1 MEERMVNQF
10 YGSLLHDIGKAVQRA
25 ENVRKKHQIVG
36 ADLLEKFDANREI
49 TRSLRYH
56 HSDYMSSSLPKDSL
70 SYITYI
76 ADNIASG
83 TDRRSENDEKGWKWN
98 SKTPLQDIFNRF
110 GNEPSKRYI
119 APSELRPNVVD
130 KILPSKVMHDYT
142 PGEYGRGV
150 SYFEEGL
157 SAIEFT
163 EEYAPSVLN
172 LVEATMSF
180 MPSSTNMLEVA
191 DISLYDHMKLTAAYA
206 CSILQYAEEKGIAD
220 YEKTFKN
227 GANSFYKKQSFMLIG
242 FRLEGVQDFIY
253 TITSKGAHK
262 QLRSRAFYVEMM
274 SQWFVDSFLKKSG
287 LTRANV
293 LYSDT
298 EHGYIIVGNTND
310 NRNIIVE
317 AQKEFNEFLLENFGV
332 KLYMAVGTAGFSA
345 SQVMMEN
352 SSDEYTN
359 IFREIDFILDKNSK
373 NRYQASEILK
383 LNKAGKKDGRE
394 CAVCHST
401 GNMVDGQNKCELC
414 EKLENFS
421 TNIQKQE
428 FFVVNDDSNGLPVSK
443 NAYLSTVTEDEVK
456 KGEVQGRIYAKN
468 RLDTGHMQETH
479 IWVGDYSMTNDYNSY
494 AKRKWTKDENGNSIG
509 IKRLGALMIDVDDL
523 YAGFLSGFKIQ
534 GEGKYTTMSRYA
546 TLSRRLQ
553 SFFKLYLNNF
563 AEDKELSII
572 YSEGDDVFAIGAWD
586 DILDLAQDVYD
597 YFKKWTDGKMTF
609 SAGVALVES
618 KTPINVIARET
629 KALLDKAKL
638 SGKDRI
644 TLFSEDNVF
653 TFSEYIQDIV
663 FDKLSS
669 IREFFE
675 NEQDHG
681 KAFVYKLLN
690 LIRSRSE
697 KDRISFARI
706 AYYLARLE
714 ETSQN
719 KDGFGKFK
727 QLMIDWFND
736 NDEIK
741 RAEMALMLYIY
752 EIREDGYDE

>member
-10 YGSLLHDIGKAVQRA
+10 YGALLHDIGKAVQRA

-142 PGEYGRGV
+142 PGEYSCGV

-287 LTRANV
+287 LTRTNV

-428 FFVVNDDSNGLPVSK
+428 FFVINDDSNGLPVSK

-494 AKRKWTKDENGNSIG
+494 AKRKWTMDENGNSIG
-509 IKRLGALMIDVDDL
+509 INCLGALMIDVDDL

-563 AEDKELSII
+563 AEDKKLSII

-586 DILDLAQDVYD
+586 DILDFVQDVYD

-663 FDKLSS
+663 FDKLSV

-681 KAFVYKLLN
+681 KAFAYKLLD
-690 LIRSRSE
+690 LIRNRSE

-727 QLMIDWFND
+727 RLMIDWFND

>member
-142 PGEYGRGV
+142 PGEYSRGV

-206 CSILQYAEEKGIAD
+206 CSILQYAGEKGIDD

-227 GANSFYKKQSFMLIG
+227 GANSFYKKQAFMLIG

-310 NRNIIVE
+310 NRNFIAE
-317 AQKEFNEFLLENFGV
+317 TQKDFNDFLLENFGV

-345 SQVMMEN
+345 SQVMMKN

-394 CAVCHST
+394 CAICHST

-428 FFVVNDDSNGLPVSK
+428 FFVINDDSNGLPVSK

-586 DILDLAQDVYD
+586 DILDFVQYVYD

-653 TFSEYIQDIV
+653 TFSEYIQDIF
-663 FDKLSS
+663 FDKLSV

-681 KAFVYKLLN
+681 KAFAYKLLD
-690 LIRSRSE
+690 LIRNRSE

-714 ETSQN
+714 EASQN

>member
-56 HSDYMSSSLPKDSL
+56 HINYMSSSLPKDSL

-83 TDRRSENDEKGWKWN
+83 TDRRSENDENGRKWN

-142 PGEYGRGV
+142 PGEYSRGV

-310 NRNIIVE
+310 NRNFIAE
-317 AQKEFNEFLLENFGV
+317 TQKDFNDFLLENFGV

-428 FFVVNDDSNGLPVSK
+428 FFVINDDSNGLPVSK

-586 DILDLAQDVYD
+586 DILDFVQDVYD

-706 AYYLARLE
+706 SYYLARLE
-714 ETSQN
+714 ETSKN

-727 QLMIDWFND
+727 RLMIDWFND

>member
-10 YGSLLHDIGKAVQRA
+10 YGALLHDIGKAVQRA

-142 PGEYGRGV
+142 PGEYSRGV

-310 NRNIIVE
+310 NRNFIAE
-317 AQKEFNEFLLENFGV
+317 TQKDFNDFLLENFGV

-394 CAVCHST
+394 CAICHST

-428 FFVVNDDSNGLPVSK
+428 FFVINDDSNGLPVSK

-494 AKRKWTKDENGNSIG
+494 AKRKWTMDENGNSIG
-509 IKRLGALMIDVDDL
+509 INRLGALMIDVDDL

-586 DILDLAQDVYD
+586 DILDFVQDVYD

-653 TFSEYIQDIV
+653 TFNEYIQDIV
-663 FDKLSS
+663 FDKLSV

-681 KAFVYKLLN
+681 KAFAYKLLD
-690 LIRSRSE
+690 LIRNRSE

-727 QLMIDWFND
+727 RLMIDWFND

>member
-10 YGSLLHDIGKAVQRA
+10 YGALLHDIGKAVQRA

-142 PGEYGRGV
+142 PGEYSRGV

-428 FFVVNDDSNGLPVSK
+428 FFVINDDSNGLPVSK

-494 AKRKWTKDENGNSIG
+494 AKRKWTMDENGNSIG
-509 IKRLGALMIDVDDL
+509 INCLGALMIDVDDL

-563 AEDKELSII
+563 AEDKKLSII
-572 YSEGDDVFAIGAWD
+572 YYEGDDVFAIGAWD
-586 DILDLAQDVYD
+586 DILDFVQDVYD

-663 FDKLSS
+663 FDKLSV

-681 KAFVYKLLN
+681 KAFAYKLLD
-690 LIRSRSE
+690 LIRNRSE

-727 QLMIDWFND
+727 RLMIDWFND

>member
-56 HSDYMSSSLPKDSL
+56 HINYMSSSLPKDSL

-83 TDRRSENDEKGWKWN
+83 TDRRSENDENGRKWN

-142 PGEYGRGV
+142 PGEYSRGV

-310 NRNIIVE
+310 NRNFIAE
-317 AQKEFNEFLLENFGV
+317 TQKDFNDFLLENFGV

-414 EKLENFS
+414 EKLKNFS

-428 FFVVNDDSNGLPVSK
+428 FFVINDDSNGLPVSK

-586 DILDLAQDVYD
+586 DILDFVQDVYD

-653 TFSEYIQDIV
+653 AFNEYIQDIV
-663 FDKLSS
+663 FDKLSV

-681 KAFVYKLLN
+681 KAFAYKLLD
-690 LIRSRSE
+690 LIRNRSE

-714 ETSQN
+714 EASQN

-741 RAEMALMLYIY
+741 RAKMALMLYIY

>member
-10 YGSLLHDIGKAVQRA
+10 YGALLHDIGKAVQRA

-142 PGEYGRGV
+142 PGEYSRGV

-428 FFVVNDDSNGLPVSK
+428 FFVINDDSNGLPVSK

-494 AKRKWTKDENGNSIG
+494 AKRKWTMDENGNSIG
-509 IKRLGALMIDVDDL
+509 INCLGALMIDVDDL

-563 AEDKELSII
+563 AEDKKLSII

-586 DILDLAQDVYD
+586 DILDFVQDVYD

-663 FDKLSS
+663 FDKLSV

-681 KAFVYKLLN
+681 KAFAYKLLD
-690 LIRSRSE
+690 LIRNRSE

-719 KDGFGKFK
+719 KDRFGKFK
-727 QLMIDWFND
+727 RLMIDWFND

>member
-10 YGSLLHDIGKAVQRA
+10 YGALLHDIGKAVQRA

-142 PGEYGRGV
+142 PGEYSRGV

-206 CSILQYAEEKGIAD
+206 CSILQYAEEKGIVD

-428 FFVVNDDSNGLPVSK
+428 FFVINDDSNGLPVSK

-494 AKRKWTKDENGNSIG
+494 AKRKWTNDEKGNSIG

-563 AEDKELSII
+563 AEDKKLSII

-586 DILDLAQDVYD
+586 DILDFVQDVYD

-629 KALLDKAKL
+629 KVLLGKAKL

-663 FDKLSS
+663 FDKLSV

-681 KAFVYKLLN
+681 KAFAYKLLD
-690 LIRSRSE
+690 LIRNRSE

-714 ETSQN
+714 EASQN

-741 RAEMALMLYIY
+741 RAEMGLMLYIY

>member
-10 YGSLLHDIGKAVQRA
+10 YGALLHDIGKAVQRA

-142 PGEYGRGV
+142 PGEYSRGV

-191 DISLYDHMKLTAAYA
+191 DISLYDHMKLTADYA

-428 FFVVNDDSNGLPVSK
+428 FFVINDDSNGLPVSK

-494 AKRKWTKDENGNSIG
+494 AKRKWTMDENGNSIG
-509 IKRLGALMIDVDDL
+509 INCLGALMIDVDDL

-563 AEDKELSII
+563 AEDKKLSII

-586 DILDLAQDVYD
+586 DILDFVQDVYD

-663 FDKLSS
+663 FDKLSV

-681 KAFVYKLLN
+681 KAFAYKLLD
-690 LIRSRSE
+690 LIRNRSE

-727 QLMIDWFND
+727 RLMIDWFND

>member
-274 SQWFVDSFLKKSG
+274 SQWFVDRFLKKSG

-586 DILDLAQDVYD
+586 DILDFVQDVYD

-663 FDKLSS
+663 FDKLSV

-675 NEQDHG
+675 NEQYHG
-681 KAFVYKLLN
+681 KAFVYKLLD
-690 LIRSRSE
+690 LIRNRSE

-714 ETSQN
+714 EASQN

>member
-142 PGEYGRGV
+142 PGEYSRGV
-150 SYFEEGL
+150 LYFEEGL

-206 CSILQYAEEKGIAD
+206 CSILQYAGEKGIDD

-227 GANSFYKKQSFMLIG
+227 GANSFYKKQAFMLIG

-310 NRNIIVE
+310 NRNFIAE
-317 AQKEFNEFLLENFGV
+317 TQKDFNDFLLENFGV

-345 SQVMMEN
+345 SQVMMKN

-394 CAVCHST
+394 CAICHST

-428 FFVVNDDSNGLPVSK
+428 FFVINDDSNGLPVSK

-456 KGEVQGRIYAKN
+456 KDEVQGRIYAKN

-586 DILDLAQDVYD
+586 DILDFVQDVYD

-653 TFSEYIQDIV
+653 TFSEYIQDIF
-663 FDKLSS
+663 FDKLSV

-681 KAFVYKLLN
+681 KAFAYKLLD
-690 LIRSRSE
+690 LIRNRSE

-714 ETSQN
+714 EASQN

>member
-142 PGEYGRGV
+142 PGEYSRGV

-206 CSILQYAEEKGIAD
+206 CSILQYAGEKGIDD

-227 GANSFYKKQSFMLIG
+227 GANSFYKKQAFMLIG

-287 LTRANV
+287 LTMANV

-310 NRNIIVE
+310 NRNFIAE
-317 AQKEFNEFLLENFGV
+317 TQKDFNDFLLENFGV

-345 SQVMMEN
+345 SQVMMKN

-383 LNKAGKKDGRE
+383 LNKASKKDGRE
-394 CAVCHST
+394 CAICHST

-428 FFVVNDDSNGLPVSK
+428 FFVINDDSNGLPVSK

-572 YSEGDDVFAIGAWD
+572 YSEGDDVFTIGAWD
-586 DILDLAQDVYD
+586 DILDFVQDVYD

-653 TFSEYIQDIV
+653 TFSEYIQDIF
-663 FDKLSS
+663 FDKLSV

-681 KAFVYKLLN
+681 KAFAYKLLD
-690 LIRSRSE
+690 LIRNRSE

-714 ETSQN
+714 EASQN

>member
-56 HSDYMSSSLPKDSL
+56 HSDYMSSSLPKDYL

-142 PGEYGRGV
+142 PGEYSRGV

-206 CSILQYAEEKGIAD
+206 CSILQYAGEKGIDD

-227 GANSFYKKQSFMLIG
+227 GANSFYKKQAFMLIG

-310 NRNIIVE
+310 NRNFIAE
-317 AQKEFNEFLLENFGV
+317 TQKDFNDFLLENFGV

-345 SQVMMEN
+345 SQVMMKN

-394 CAVCHST
+394 CAICHST

-428 FFVVNDDSNGLPVSK
+428 FFVINDDSNGLPVSK

-586 DILDLAQDVYD
+586 DILDFVQDVYD

-653 TFSEYIQDIV
+653 TFSEYIQDIF
-663 FDKLSS
+663 FDKLSV

-681 KAFVYKLLN
+681 KAFAYKLLD
-690 LIRSRSE
+690 LIRNRSE

-714 ETSQN
+714 EASQN

>member
-10 YGSLLHDIGKAVQRA
+10 YGALLHDIGKAVQRA

-142 PGEYGRGV
+142 PGEYSRGV

-227 GANSFYKKQSFMLIG
+227 DANSFYKKQSFMLIG

-428 FFVVNDDSNGLPVSK
+428 FFVINDDSNGLPVSK

-494 AKRKWTKDENGNSIG
+494 AKRKWTNDEKGNSIG

-563 AEDKELSII
+563 AEDKKLSII

-586 DILDLAQDVYD
+586 DILDFVQDVYD

-629 KALLDKAKL
+629 KVLLGKAKL

-663 FDKLSS
+663 FDKLSV

-681 KAFVYKLLN
+681 KAFAYKLLD
-690 LIRSRSE
+690 LIRNRSE

-714 ETSQN
+714 EASQN

>member
-10 YGSLLHDIGKAVQRA
+10 YGALLHDIGKAVQRA

-142 PGEYGRGV
+142 PGEYSRGV

-428 FFVVNDDSNGLPVSK
+428 FFVINDDSSGLPVSK

-494 AKRKWTKDENGNSIG
+494 AKRKWTMDENGNSIG
-509 IKRLGALMIDVDDL
+509 INCLGALMIDVDDL

-563 AEDKELSII
+563 AEDKKLSII

-586 DILDLAQDVYD
+586 DILDFVQDVYD

-663 FDKLSS
+663 FDKLSV

-681 KAFVYKLLN
+681 KAFAYKLLD
-690 LIRSRSE
+690 LIRNRSE

-727 QLMIDWFND
+727 RLMIDWFND

>member
-142 PGEYGRGV
+142 PGEYSRGV

-206 CSILQYAEEKGIAD
+206 CSILQYAGEKGIDD

-227 GANSFYKKQSFMLIG
+227 GANSFYKKQAFMLIG

-310 NRNIIVE
+310 NRNFIAE
-317 AQKEFNEFLLENFGV
+317 TQKDFNDFLLENFGV
-332 KLYMAVGTAGFSA
+332 KLYMAIGTAGFSA

-428 FFVVNDDSNGLPVSK
+428 FFVINDDSNGLPVSK

-586 DILDLAQDVYD
+586 DILDFVQDVYD

-609 SAGVALVES
+609 SAGVALVEL

-653 TFSEYIQDIV
+653 AFNEYIQDIV
-663 FDKLSS
+663 FDKLSV

-681 KAFVYKLLN
+681 KAFAYKLLD
-690 LIRSRSE
+690 LIRNRSE

-714 ETSQN
+714 EASQN

-741 RAEMALMLYIY
+741 RAKMALMLYIY

>member
-10 YGSLLHDIGKAVQRA
+10 YGALLHDIGKAVQRA

-142 PGEYGRGV
+142 PGEYSRGV

-383 LNKAGKKDGRE
+383 LNKAGKKNGRE

-401 GNMVDGQNKCELC
+401 GNMVYGQNKCELC

-428 FFVVNDDSNGLPVSK
+428 FFVINDDSNGLPVSK

-494 AKRKWTKDENGNSIG
+494 AKRKWTMDENGNSIG

-563 AEDKELSII
+563 AEDKKLSII

-586 DILDLAQDVYD
+586 DILDFVQDVYD

-629 KALLDKAKL
+629 KVLLGKAKL

-663 FDKLSS
+663 FDKLSV

-681 KAFVYKLLN
+681 KAFAYKLLD
-690 LIRSRSE
+690 LIRNRSE

-714 ETSQN
+714 EASQN

>member
-56 HSDYMSSSLPKDSL
+56 HINYMSSSLPKDSL

-83 TDRRSENDEKGWKWN
+83 TDRRSENDENGRKWN

-142 PGEYGRGV
+142 PGEYSRGV

-310 NRNIIVE
+310 NRNFIAE
-317 AQKEFNEFLLENFGV
+317 TQKDFNDFLLENFGV

-428 FFVVNDDSNGLPVSK
+428 FFVINDDSNGLPVSK

-509 IKRLGALMIDVDDL
+509 IKRLGALIIDVDDL

-586 DILDLAQDVYD
+586 DILDFVQDVYD

-653 TFSEYIQDIV
+653 AFNEYIQDIV
-663 FDKLSS
+663 FDKLSV

-681 KAFVYKLLN
+681 KAFAYKLLD
-690 LIRSRSE
+690 LIRNRSE

-714 ETSQN
+714 EASQN

-741 RAEMALMLYIY
+741 RAKMALMLYIY

>member
-56 HSDYMSSSLPKDSL
+56 HSDYMISSLPKDSL

-142 PGEYGRGV
+142 PGEYSRGV

-206 CSILQYAEEKGIAD
+206 CSILQYAGEKGIDD

-227 GANSFYKKQSFMLIG
+227 GANSFYKKQAFMLIG

-310 NRNIIVE
+310 NRNFIAE
-317 AQKEFNEFLLENFGV
+317 TQKDFNDFLLENFGV
-332 KLYMAVGTAGFSA
+332 KLYMAIGTAGFSA
-345 SQVMMEN
+345 SKVMMEN

-428 FFVVNDDSNGLPVSK
+428 FFVINDDSNGLPVSK

-586 DILDLAQDVYD
+586 DILDFVQDVYD

-653 TFSEYIQDIV
+653 AFNEYIQDIV
-663 FDKLSS
+663 FDKLSV

-681 KAFVYKLLN
+681 KAFAYKLLD
-690 LIRSRSE
+690 LIRNRSE

-714 ETSQN
+714 EASQN

-741 RAEMALMLYIY
+741 RAKMALMLYIY

>member
-142 PGEYGRGV
+142 PGEYSRGV

-206 CSILQYAEEKGIAD
+206 CSILQYAGEKGIDD

-227 GANSFYKKQSFMLIG
+227 GANSFYKKQAFMLIG

-310 NRNIIVE
+310 NRNFIAE
-317 AQKEFNEFLLENFGV
+317 TQKDFNDFLLENFGV
-332 KLYMAVGTAGFSA
+332 KLYMAVGNAGFSA

-394 CAVCHST
+394 CAICHST

-414 EKLENFS
+414 EKLESFS

-428 FFVVNDDSNGLPVSK
+428 FFVINDDSNGLPVSK

-586 DILDLAQDVYD
+586 DILDFVQDVYD

-653 TFSEYIQDIV
+653 TFSEYIQDIF
-663 FDKLSS
+663 FDKLSV

-681 KAFVYKLLN
+681 KAFAYKLLD
-690 LIRSRSE
+690 LIRNRSE

-714 ETSQN
+714 EASQN

>member
-56 HSDYMSSSLPKDSL
+56 HINYMSSSLPKDSL

-83 TDRRSENDEKGWKWN
+83 TDRRSENDENGRKWN

-142 PGEYGRGV
+142 PGEYSRGV

-310 NRNIIVE
+310 NRNFIAE
-317 AQKEFNEFLLENFGV
+317 TQKDFNDFLLENFGV

-345 SQVMMEN
+345 SQVIMEN

-428 FFVVNDDSNGLPVSK
+428 FFVINDDSNGLPVSK

-586 DILDLAQDVYD
+586 DILDFVQDVYD

-714 ETSQN
+714 ETSKN

-727 QLMIDWFND
+727 RLMIDWFND

>member
-10 YGSLLHDIGKAVQRA
+10 YGALLHDIGKAVQRA

-142 PGEYGRGV
+142 PGEYSRGV

-274 SQWFVDSFLKKSG
+274 SQWFMDSFLKKSG

-428 FFVVNDDSNGLPVSK
+428 FFVINDDSNGLPVSK

-456 KGEVQGRIYAKN
+456 KGEVQGIIYAKN

-494 AKRKWTKDENGNSIG
+494 AKRKWTMDENGNSIG
-509 IKRLGALMIDVDDL
+509 INRLGALMIDVDDL

-563 AEDKELSII
+563 AEDKKLSII

-586 DILDLAQDVYD
+586 DILDFVQDVYD

-629 KALLDKAKL
+629 KVLLGKAKL

-663 FDKLSS
+663 FDKLSV

-681 KAFVYKLLN
+681 KAFAYKLLD
-690 LIRSRSE
+690 LIRNRSE

-714 ETSQN
+714 EASQN

>member
-56 HSDYMSSSLPKDSL
+56 HINYMSSSLPKDSL

-83 TDRRSENDEKGWKWN
+83 TDRRSENDENGRKWN

-142 PGEYGRGV
+142 PGEYSRGV

-206 CSILQYAEEKGIAD
+206 CSILQYAGEKGIDD

-227 GANSFYKKQSFMLIG
+227 GANSFYKKQAFMLIG

-428 FFVVNDDSNGLPVSK
+428 FFVINDDSNGLPVSK

-586 DILDLAQDVYD
+586 DILDFVQDVYD

-663 FDKLSS
+663 FDKLSV

-681 KAFVYKLLN
+681 KAFAYKLLN
-690 LIRSRSE
+690 LIRNRSE

-727 QLMIDWFND
+727 RLMIDWFND

>member
-142 PGEYGRGV
+142 PGEYSRGV
-150 SYFEEGL
+150 LYFEEGL

-206 CSILQYAEEKGIAD
+206 CSILQYAGEKGIDD

-227 GANSFYKKQSFMLIG
+227 GANSFYKKQAFMLIG

-310 NRNIIVE
+310 NRNFIAE
-317 AQKEFNEFLLENFGV
+317 TQKDFNDFLLENFGV

-345 SQVMMEN
+345 SQVMMKN

-394 CAVCHST
+394 CAICHST

-428 FFVVNDDSNGLPVSK
+428 FFVINDDSNGLPVSK

-456 KGEVQGRIYAKN
+456 KDEVQGRIYAKN

-586 DILDLAQDVYD
+586 DILDFVQDVYD

-618 KTPINVIARET
+618 KIPINVIARET

-653 TFSEYIQDIV
+653 TFSEYIQDIF
-663 FDKLSS
+663 FDKLSV

-681 KAFVYKLLN
+681 KAFAYKLLD
-690 LIRSRSE
+690 LIRNRSE

-714 ETSQN
+714 EASQN

>member
-10 YGSLLHDIGKAVQRA
+10 YGALLHDIGKAVQRA

-142 PGEYGRGV
+142 PGEYSRGV

-163 EEYAPSVLN
+163 EEYTPSVLN

-428 FFVVNDDSNGLPVSK
+428 FFVINDDSNGLPVSK

-494 AKRKWTKDENGNSIG
+494 AKRKWTMDENGNSIG
-509 IKRLGALMIDVDDL
+509 INRLGALMIDVDDL

-586 DILDLAQDVYD
+586 DILDFVQDVYD

-629 KALLDKAKL
+629 KVLLGKAKL

-663 FDKLSS
+663 FDKLSV

-681 KAFVYKLLN
+681 KAFAYKLLN
-690 LIRSRSE
+690 LIRNRSE

-714 ETSQN
+714 EASQN

>member
-56 HSDYMSSSLPKDSL
+56 HINYMSSSLPKDSL

-83 TDRRSENDEKGWKWN
+83 TDRRSENDENGRKWN

-142 PGEYGRGV
+142 PGEYSRGV

-310 NRNIIVE
+310 NRNFIAE
-317 AQKEFNEFLLENFGV
+317 TQKDFNDFLLENFGV

-359 IFREIDFILDKNSK
+359 IFCEIDFILDKNSK

-428 FFVVNDDSNGLPVSK
+428 FFVINDDSNGLPVSK

-586 DILDLAQDVYD
+586 DILDFVQDVYD

-653 TFSEYIQDIV
+653 AFNEYIQDIV
-663 FDKLSS
+663 FDKLSV

-681 KAFVYKLLN
+681 KAFAYKLLD
-690 LIRSRSE
+690 LIRNRSE

-714 ETSQN
+714 EASQN

-741 RAEMALMLYIY
+741 RAKMALMLYIY

>member
-142 PGEYGRGV
+142 PGEYSRGV

-206 CSILQYAEEKGIAD
+206 CSILQYAGEKGIDD

-227 GANSFYKKQSFMLIG
+227 GANSFYKKQAFMLIG

-310 NRNIIVE
+310 NRNFIAE
-317 AQKEFNEFLLENFGV
+317 TQKDFNDFLLENFGV

-345 SQVMMEN
+345 SQVMMKN

-394 CAVCHST
+394 CAICHST

-428 FFVVNDDSNGLPVSK
+428 FFVINDDSNGLPVSK

-586 DILDLAQDVYD
+586 DILDFVQDVYD

-653 TFSEYIQDIV
+653 TFSEYIQDIF
-663 FDKLSS
+663 FDKLSV

-681 KAFVYKLLN
+681 KAFAYKLLD
-690 LIRSRSE
+690 LIRNRSE

-714 ETSQN
+714 EASQN

>member
-142 PGEYGRGV
+142 PGEYSRGV

-206 CSILQYAEEKGIAD
+206 CSILQYAGEKGIDD

-227 GANSFYKKQSFMLIG
+227 GANSFYKKQAFMLIG

-262 QLRSRAFYVEMM
+262 QLRSRAFYIEMM

-310 NRNIIVE
+310 NRNFIAE
-317 AQKEFNEFLLENFGV
+317 TQKDFNDFLLENFGV

-394 CAVCHST
+394 CAICHST

-428 FFVVNDDSNGLPVSK
+428 FFVINDDSNGLPVSK

-586 DILDLAQDVYD
+586 DILDFVQDVYD

-653 TFSEYIQDIV
+653 TFSEYIQDIF
-663 FDKLSS
+663 FDKLSV

-681 KAFVYKLLN
+681 KAFAYKLLD
-690 LIRSRSE
+690 LIRNRSE

-714 ETSQN
+714 EASQN

>member
-142 PGEYGRGV
+142 PGEYSRGV

-206 CSILQYAEEKGIAD
+206 CSILQYAGEKGIDD

-227 GANSFYKKQSFMLIG
+227 GANSFYKKQAFMLIG

-287 LTRANV
+287 LTRADV

-310 NRNIIVE
+310 NRNFIAE
-317 AQKEFNEFLLENFGV
+317 TQKDFNDFLLENFGV

-359 IFREIDFILDKNSK
+359 IFREIDFIYIKIAK
-373 NRYQASEILK
+373 IAIK
-383 LNKAGKKDGRE
+383 L
-394 CAVCHST
+394 
-401 GNMVDGQNKCELC
+401 
-414 EKLENFS
+414 
-421 TNIQKQE
+421 
-428 FFVVNDDSNGLPVSK
+428 
-443 NAYLSTVTEDEVK
+443 
-456 KGEVQGRIYAKN
+456 
-468 RLDTGHMQETH
+468 
-479 IWVGDYSMTNDYNSY
+479 
-494 AKRKWTKDENGNSIG
+494 
-509 IKRLGALMIDVDDL
+509 
-523 YAGFLSGFKIQ
+523 
-534 GEGKYTTMSRYA
+534 
-546 TLSRRLQ
+546 RR
-553 SFFKLYLNNF
+553 F
-563 AEDKELSII
+563 
-572 YSEGDDVFAIGAWD
+572 
-586 DILDLAQDVYD
+586 
-597 YFKKWTDGKMTF
+597 
-609 SAGVALVES
+609 
-618 KTPINVIARET
+618 
-629 KALLDKAKL
+629 
-638 SGKDRI
+638 
-644 TLFSEDNVF
+644 
-653 TFSEYIQDIV
+653 
-663 FDKLSS
+663 
-669 IREFFE
+669 
-675 NEQDHG
+675 
-681 KAFVYKLLN
+681 
-690 LIRSRSE
+690 
-697 KDRISFARI
+697 
-706 AYYLARLE
+706 
-714 ETSQN
+714 
-719 KDGFGKFK
+719 
-727 QLMIDWFND
+727 
-736 NDEIK
+736 
-741 RAEMALMLYIY
+741 
-752 EIREDGYDE
+752 

>member
-142 PGEYGRGV
+142 PGEYSRGV

-206 CSILQYAEEKGIAD
+206 CSILQYAGEKGIDD

-227 GANSFYKKQSFMLIG
+227 GANSFYKKQAFMLIG

-262 QLRSRAFYVEMM
+262 QLRSRAFYIEMM

-310 NRNIIVE
+310 NRNFIAE
-317 AQKEFNEFLLENFGV
+317 TQKDFNDFLLENFGV

-394 CAVCHST
+394 CAICHST

-428 FFVVNDDSNGLPVSK
+428 FFVINDDSNGLPVSK

-586 DILDLAQDVYD
+586 NILDFVQDVYD

-653 TFSEYIQDIV
+653 TFSEYIQDIF
-663 FDKLSS
+663 FDKLSV

-681 KAFVYKLLN
+681 KAFAYKLLD
-690 LIRSRSE
+690 LIRNRSE

-714 ETSQN
+714 EASQN

>member
-10 YGSLLHDIGKAVQRA
+10 YGALLHDIGKAVQRA

-142 PGEYGRGV
+142 PGEYSRGV

-293 LYSDT
+293 LYFDT

-428 FFVVNDDSNGLPVSK
+428 FFVINDDSNGLPVSK

-494 AKRKWTKDENGNSIG
+494 AKRKWTMDENGNSIG
-509 IKRLGALMIDVDDL
+509 INCLGALMIDVDDL

-563 AEDKELSII
+563 AEDKKLSII

-586 DILDLAQDVYD
+586 DILDFVQDVYD

-663 FDKLSS
+663 FDKLSV

-681 KAFVYKLLN
+681 KAFAYKLLD
-690 LIRSRSE
+690 LIRNRSE

-727 QLMIDWFND
+727 RLMIDWFND

>member
-142 PGEYGRGV
+142 PGEYSRGV

-206 CSILQYAEEKGIAD
+206 CSILQYAGEKGIDD

-227 GANSFYKKQSFMLIG
+227 GANSFYKKQAFMLIG

-287 LTRANV
+287 LTRADV

-310 NRNIIVE
+310 NRNFIAE
-317 AQKEFNEFLLENFGV
+317 TQKDFNDFLLENFGV

-428 FFVVNDDSNGLPVSK
+428 FFVINDDSNGLPVSK

-456 KGEVQGRIYAKN
+456 RGEVQGRIYAKN

-586 DILDLAQDVYD
+586 DILDFVQDVYD

-653 TFSEYIQDIV
+653 TFSEYIQDIF
-663 FDKLSS
+663 FDKLSV

-681 KAFVYKLLN
+681 KAFAYKLLD
-690 LIRSRSE
+690 LIRNRSE

-714 ETSQN
+714 EASQN

>member
-394 CAVCHST
+394 CAICHST

-421 TNIQKQE
+421 TNIKKQE
-428 FFVVNDDSNGLPVSK
+428 FFVINDDSNGLPVSK

-494 AKRKWTKDENGNSIG
+494 VKRKWTKDENGNSIG

-586 DILDLAQDVYD
+586 DILDFVQDVYD

-653 TFSEYIQDIV
+653 TFSEYIQDIF
-663 FDKLSS
+663 FDKLSV

-681 KAFVYKLLN
+681 KAFAYKLLD
-690 LIRSRSE
+690 LIRNRSE

-714 ETSQN
+714 EASQN

>member
-1 MEERMVNQF
+1 MVNQF

-56 HSDYMSSSLPKDSL
+56 HINYMSSSLPKDSL

-83 TDRRSENDEKGWKWN
+83 TDRRSENDENGRKWN

-142 PGEYGRGV
+142 PGEYSRGV

-310 NRNIIVE
+310 NRNFIAE
-317 AQKEFNEFLLENFGV
+317 TQKDFNDFLLENFGV

-428 FFVVNDDSNGLPVSK
+428 FFVINDDSNGLPVSK

-509 IKRLGALMIDVDDL
+509 IKRLGALIIDVDDL

-586 DILDLAQDVYD
+586 DILDFVQDVYD

-653 TFSEYIQDIV
+653 AFNEYIQDIV
-663 FDKLSS
+663 FDKLSV

-681 KAFVYKLLN
+681 KAFAYKLLD
-690 LIRSRSE
+690 LIRNRSE

-714 ETSQN
+714 EASQN

-741 RAEMALMLYIY
+741 RAKMALMLYIY

>member
-56 HSDYMSSSLPKDSL
+56 HINYMSSSLPKDSL

-83 TDRRSENDEKGWKWN
+83 TDRRSENDENGRKWN

-142 PGEYGRGV
+142 PGEYSRGV

-310 NRNIIVE
+310 NRNFIAE
-317 AQKEFNEFLLENFGV
+317 TQKDFNDFLLENFGV

-428 FFVVNDDSNGLPVSK
+428 FFVINDDSNGLPVSK

-586 DILDLAQDVYD
+586 DILDFVQDVYD

-653 TFSEYIQDIV
+653 AFNEYIQDIV
-663 FDKLSS
+663 FDKLSV

-681 KAFVYKLLN
+681 KAFAYKLLD
-690 LIRSRSE
+690 LIRNRSE

-714 ETSQN
+714 EASQN

-741 RAEMALMLYIY
+741 RAKMALMLYIY

>member
-10 YGSLLHDIGKAVQRA
+10 YGALLHDIGKAVQRA

-119 APSELRPNVVD
+119 APSELRPNIVD

-142 PGEYGRGV
+142 PGEYSRGV

-163 EEYAPSVLN
+163 EEYAPSILN

-206 CSILQYAEEKGIAD
+206 CSILQYAEEKGIDD

-227 GANSFYKKQSFMLIG
+227 DAKSFYKKQSFMLIG

-310 NRNIIVE
+310 NRNIIAE

-332 KLYMAVGTAGFSA
+332 KLYMTIGTAGFSA

-359 IFREIDFILDKNSK
+359 FFREIDFILDKNSK

-401 GNMVDGQNKCELC
+401 GNMVYGQNKCELC

-428 FFVVNDDSNGLPVSK
+428 FFVINDDSNGLPVSK

-494 AKRKWTKDENGNSIG
+494 AKRKWTNDEKGNSIG

-586 DILDLAQDVYD
+586 DILDFVQDVYD

-629 KALLDKAKL
+629 KVLLGKAKL

-663 FDKLSS
+663 FDKLSV

-681 KAFVYKLLN
+681 KAFAYKLLD
-690 LIRSRSE
+690 LIRNRSE

-714 ETSQN
+714 EASQN

>member
-10 YGSLLHDIGKAVQRA
+10 YGALLHDIGKAVQRA

-142 PGEYGRGV
+142 PGEYSRGV

-317 AQKEFNEFLLENFGV
+317 AQKEFNEFLFENFGV

-383 LNKAGKKDGRE
+383 LNKVGKKDGRE

-428 FFVVNDDSNGLPVSK
+428 FFVINDDSNGLPVSK

-494 AKRKWTKDENGNSIG
+494 AKRKWTMDENGNSIG
-509 IKRLGALMIDVDDL
+509 INRLGALMIDVDDL

-563 AEDKELSII
+563 AEDKKLSII

-586 DILDLAQDVYD
+586 DILDFVQDVYD

-653 TFSEYIQDIV
+653 TFNEYIQDIV
-663 FDKLSS
+663 FDKLSV

-681 KAFVYKLLN
+681 KAFAYKLLD
-690 LIRSRSE
+690 LIRNRSE

-727 QLMIDWFND
+727 RLMIDWFND

>member
-10 YGSLLHDIGKAVQRA
+10 YGALLHDIGKAVQRA

-142 PGEYGRGV
+142 PGEYSRGV

-428 FFVVNDDSNGLPVSK
+428 FFVINDDSNGLPVSK

-494 AKRKWTKDENGNSIG
+494 AKRKWTMDENGNSIG
-509 IKRLGALMIDVDDL
+509 INCLGALMIDVDDL

-563 AEDKELSII
+563 AEDKKLSII

-586 DILDLAQDVYD
+586 DILDFVQDVYD

-644 TLFSEDNVF
+644 TLLSEDNVF

-663 FDKLSS
+663 FDKLSV

-681 KAFVYKLLN
+681 KAFAYKLLD
-690 LIRSRSE
+690 LIRNRSE

-727 QLMIDWFND
+727 RLMIDWFND

>member
-394 CAVCHST
+394 CAICHST

-428 FFVVNDDSNGLPVSK
+428 FFVINDDSNGLPVSK

-586 DILDLAQDVYD
+586 DILDFVQDVYD

-653 TFSEYIQDIV
+653 TFSEYIQDIF
-663 FDKLSS
+663 FDKLSV

-675 NEQDHG
+675 NEQDYG
-681 KAFVYKLLN
+681 KAFAYKLLD
-690 LIRSRSE
+690 LIRNRSE

-714 ETSQN
+714 EASQN